1 MDASLEHYKPS
12 DGTLEAPEPISEPQ
26 ITRFGVDVDRP
37 PWWWGAQIIEKPKN
51 TRIPQESEREIPPT
65 NLSIKQKTKA
75 FQHVREAFGS
85 GSHPIFIKIFFP
97 GSYRADTTFSLTAGP
112 RLGGEA
118 VWTISC
124 RIIEKSQNSRILRE
138 SEREVIPT
146 NVSVKLK
153 TKAPQHIGEGFGS
166 GFPSL
171 LKNNNFPRSYRTVE
185 FEMTPGSW
193 WIEIIRNF
201 EIFEDRKSWYR
212 KSSFSQRPRHE
223 RGISCKTSY
232 NS

>member
-97 GSYRADTTFSLTAGP
+97 GSYRADTTFSLAGP
-112 RLGGEA
+112 RWGGGKA
-118 VWTISC
+118 VWTIHDELSKKAK
-124 RIIEKSQNSRILRE
+124 IPEYSGSQNE
-138 SEREVIPT
+138 KFYP
-146 NVSVKLK
+146 
-153 TKAPQHIGEGFGS
+153 P
-166 GFPSL
+166 
-171 LKNNNFPRSYRTVE
+171 
-185 FEMTPGSW
+185 
-193 WIEIIRNF
+193 
-201 EIFEDRKSWYR
+201 IFL
-212 KSSFSQRPRHE
+212 
-223 RGISCKTSY
+223 
-232 NS
+232 